1 MDNSITQLFIEYG
14 TYGLI
19 VLALAGIATI
29 IISLTFLSYLKK
41 CFNNKNK

>member
-1 MDNSITQLFIEYG
+1 MDNYLTQLFIEYG

-29 IISLTFLSYLKK
+29 IVSIAFLTYLKRY
-41 CFNNKNK
+41 FSNKDK